1 MTDGGA
7 QPGSWT
13 RSRPV
18 DLVLARLHLRTGS
31 LGLARAELE
40 ALAGSASL
48 DDAAVLDLAEAR
60 WRTGDLAGA
69 GDAVE
74 AYLATGGEETMA
86 LVIAA
91 EAIASTGGSAEARSL
106 MGRALRTADG
116 SIDALFAGMPRSP
129 MWPPD
134 HPRPG
139 AQDAQLFVEP
149 SLSAAGPAHEPVG
162 APAGEEPAGKEGGAG
177 QLQAGR
183 QRLDRGELE
192 TAAAHLAL
200 ALRQSPALAPAVV
213 DLVPAGRSPALD
225 LVRGDALRLLG
236 QESESREAFALAAAA
251 LAGSLPPGAPATPDG
266 KQRAARRTGGSR
278 PGPPT
283 ARR

>member
-7 QPGSWT
+7 QSGSWT

-74 AYLATGGEETMA
+74 AYLATGGEEITA

-91 EAIASTGGSAEARSL
+91 EAIASTGRSAEARTL
-106 MGRALRTADG
+106 MGRALRAADG

-139 AQDAQLFVEP
+139 VAPEAPPFVTS
-149 SLSAAGPAHEPVG
+149 SLPAARPAHEAIG
-162 APAGEEPAGKEGGAG
+162 APAGEGPVGEEGGAG
-177 QLQAGR
+177 QLAAGR

-200 ALRQSPALAPAVV
+200 ALRQSPALAPSVV

-225 LVRGDALRLLG
+225 LVRGDAFRLLG
-236 QESESREAFALAAAA
+236 QELEARQAFALAAAA
-251 LAGSLPPGAPATPDG
+251 LAGSAPPGASATPVG

-278 PGPPT
+278 FGPPT
-283 ARR
+283 A